1 MNRQLPGL
9 MAACSGLAFLAI
21 GVTAMPEPA
30 HAQFGGIAGLIIGHM
45 GGGRYYGG
53 GGCRHCG
60 HSRHSDDSS
69 SDDSDSGSRRDR
81 SDSRTAS
88 LEPPSSSVQ
97 NKLLHLVAQ
106 LNPDELGG
114 ASGEEGTSKAIS
126 PLGKANSKE
135 GERDWTQKVQD
146 ILGKF
151 HNKQTQEGRG
161 VTTAGDVT
169 EHAIEQSLDAAIKSA
184 KLDTFETFLGENWS
198 GERIRVMILDR
209 VWADVDTLFG
219 GNSRGY
225 APMQEV
231 DKMIQHAA
239 QQTYKRIF
247 EVSELL
253 AANRSSA
260 LFTQRLFQTHGG
272 LVNDQL
278 REATDDMIMRASN
291 DAIGKFEAGLRQDAN
306 GFALRYRAQRIVFDC
321 LSENVEKISSSETG
335 IATTGEI
342 KQKIESTGKTS
353 CVGWLDHQ
361 FGGDTRSL
369 VAQKPM
375 PQRVVWSESGP
386 KDDPSMYGR
395 ATDGD

>member
-1 MNRQLPGL
+1 MNRHLPGL
-9 MAACSGLAFLAI
+9 MAACSVFAFLAI
-21 GVTAMPEPA
+21 GITAMPEPA
-30 HAQFGGIAGLIIGHM
+30 HAQFGGIAGMIIGHM
-45 GGGRYYGG
+45 NGGRYYGG
-53 GGCRHCG
+53 GCRHCG
-60 HSRHSDDSS
+60 RSGHSGDSS

-81 SDSRTAS
+81 SDSRTAD
-88 LEPPSSSVQ
+88 LQPPSSQVENS
-97 NKLLHLVAQ
+97 LLRMVAQ
-106 LNPDELGG
+106 LNPDSLGG
-114 ASGEEGTSKAIS
+114 NGLGDDGTSKAIS
-126 PLGKANSKE
+126 PLGKANSRE
-135 GERDWTQKVQD
+135 GERDWTQKVQQ
-146 ILGKF
+146 ILKKF
-151 HNKQTQEGRG
+151 HDRQTDEGRG

-239 QQTYKRIF
+239 QQTYRRIF

-253 AANRSSA
+253 AANHSSA

-278 REATDDMIMRASN
+278 REATDDMIMHASN
-291 DAIGKFEAGLRQDAN
+291 NAIGKFEAGLRQDAN

-342 KQKIESTGKTS
+342 QQKIETTGKTA
-353 CVGWLDHQ
+353 CVAWLDHQ

>member
-1 MNRQLPGL
+1 MNRHSPGL
-9 MAACSGLAFLAI
+9 MAACSGFAFLAI
-21 GVTAMPEPA
+21 GITAMPEPA
-30 HAQFGGIAGLIIGHM
+30 YAQFGGIAGMIIGHM
-45 GGGRYYGG
+45 NGGRYYGG
-53 GGCRHCG
+53 YGCGRHCRGG
-60 HSRHSDDSS
+60 HSGDSS
-69 SDDSDSGSRRDR
+69 SDDSDSGSHRDR
-81 SDSRTAS
+81 SDNRTAS
-88 LEPPSSSVQ
+88 LEPPSSKVQ
-97 NKLLHLVAQ
+97 NNLLHVVAQ
-106 LNPDELGG
+106 LNPDELG
-114 ASGEEGTSKAIS
+114 STSSDEGTSKAIS

-135 GERDWTQKVQD
+135 GERDWTQKVQQ

-151 HNKQTQEGRG
+151 HKKQAEEGRG

-239 QQTYKRIF
+239 QQTYRRIF

-278 REATDDMIMRASN
+278 REATDDMIMHASN
-291 DAIGKFEAGLRQDAN
+291 NAIGKFEAGLRQDAN

-342 KQKIESTGKTS
+342 QQKIETTGKTA
-353 CVGWLDHQ
+353 CVAWLDHQ

-369 VAQKPM
+369 VSQKPM

>member
-1 MNRQLPGL
+1 MNRHLPGL

-21 GVTAMPEPA
+21 GVASMPEPA
-30 HAQFGGIAGLIIGHM
+30 YAQFGGIAGMIIGNM
-45 GGGRYYGG
+45 GGRY
-53 GGCRHCG
+53 GGCGRHCR
-60 HSRHSDDSS
+60 SRHSDDSS
-69 SDDSDSGSRRDR
+69 NDDSDSGSHRDR
-81 SDSRTAS
+81 NDSRTAS
-88 LEPPSSSVQ
+88 LEPPSSKVQ
-97 NKLLHLVAQ
+97 NTLLHVVAQ
-106 LNPDELGG
+106 LNADELGSS
-114 ASGEEGTSKAIS
+114 SGVEGTSKTVS

-146 ILGKF
+146 ILNKF
-151 HNKQTQEGRG
+151 HNKQAQEGRG

-169 EHAIEQSLDAAIKSA
+169 EHAIEQSLDSAIKNA
-184 KLDTFETFLGENWS
+184 NLDTFETFLGENWS
-198 GERIRVMILDR
+198 GERIRVMIIDR
-209 VWADVDTLFG
+209 VSADVDSLFG

-231 DKMIQHAA
+231 DKMIQRAA
-239 QQTYKRIF
+239 QQTYRRIF

-253 AANRSSA
+253 AANHGSA
-260 LFTQRLFQTHGG
+260 LFMQRLFQTHGG

-278 REATDDMIMRASN
+278 REATDDMIARASN
-291 DAIGKFEAGLRQDAN
+291 NAISKYESGLRQDSN

-321 LSENVEKISSSETG
+321 LSENVERISSSETG
-335 IATTGEI
+335 IATAGEI
-342 KQKIESTGKTS
+342 KQKIEDTGKAV
-353 CVGWLDHQ
+353 CVSWLDHQ

-369 VAQKPM
+369 VSQKPV

>member
-1 MNRQLPGL
+1 MNRHLPGL

-21 GVTAMPEPA
+21 GVAAMPEPA
-30 HAQFGGIAGLIIGHM
+30 YAQFGGITGMIIGNM
-45 GGGRYYGG
+45 GGRYYGG
-53 GGCRHCG
+53 CGRHC
-60 HSRHSDDSS
+60 HSRHSDDSG
-69 SDDSDSGSRRDR
+69 SDDSDSGSHRDR

-88 LEPPSSSVQ
+88 LEPPSSKVQ
-97 NKLLHLVAQ
+97 NMLLHVVAQ
-106 LNPDELGG
+106 LNADELGAPG
-114 ASGEEGTSKAIS
+114 GEGTSKTIS
-126 PLGKANSKE
+126 PLGKANSRE

-146 ILGKF
+146 ILKEF
-151 HNKQTQEGRG
+151 HDRQAQEGRG

-169 EHAIEQSLDAAIKSA
+169 EHAIEQSLDAAIKNA

-209 VWADVDTLFG
+209 VGADVDSLFG

-231 DKMIQHAA
+231 DKIIQRAA
-239 QQTYKRIF
+239 QQTYRRIF

-253 AANRSSA
+253 AANRGSA
-260 LFTQRLFQTHGG
+260 LFMQRLFQTHGG

-278 REATDDMIMRASN
+278 REATDDMIGRASN
-291 DAIGKFEAGLRQDAN
+291 NAISKFESGLRQDSN

-321 LSENVEKISSSETG
+321 LSENVERISSSETG
-335 IATTGEI
+335 IATAGEI
-342 KQKIESTGKTS
+342 KQKIEDTS
-353 CVGWLDHQ
+353 KSVCVTWLDHQ
-361 FGGDTRSL
+361 FGGDTRAL
-369 VAQKPM
+369 APQKPM

-395 ATDGD
+395 ATDSD